1 VQPLKRSEDQ
11 QAVCIITHTWAC
23 SVGSVGCLDSATVK
37 TGSLGELL
45 HPGGTVIPQ
54 WDPVGVMWVGV
65 VPLTSDH
72 RVL

>member
-1 VQPLKRSEDQ
+1 MQPLKRFLDK
-11 QAVCIITHTWAC
+11 QAVCIIPCAWAC
-23 SVGSVGCLDSATVK
+23 SVDSVGCLGDGSVK

-54 WDPVGVMWVGV
+54 RDPVGVMWVGV

-72 RVL
+72 RVQ